1 MHVNLKRPAAHPDGR
16 ERGKSK
22 AKATGWA
29 HTLWVFG
36 RREGGVDVE
45 KLHRMVFDLSSFE
58 GGGELET
65 REQDL
70 ASHHQAKN
78 SVARGGLPARDI
90 TALARYLRE
99 TWNQP
104 LPASFCLYLPADGG
118 SAMYRASQAVRS
130 AGSKSLLQGSSRAYR
145 LPVWALQTQLGS
157 IISSGLFSVLR
168 SASRDAAQAVP
179 SRYWSWRLE
188 TGGCMYNQCRAA
200 ASAQEQCLRAQR
212 MCGERAATATP
223 IV

>member
-1 MHVNLKRPAAHPDGR
+1 MHVNLKRPAAHPDMR
-16 ERGKSK
+16 ERGKIK
-22 AKATGWA
+22 AKPIGWA

-90 TALARYLRE
+90 TALARYLRGPGISPSLPRFASICPE
-99 TWNQP
+99 TEV
-104 LPASFCLYLPADGG
+104 LPCTAPAKRRAAPAVKACCRAACVPTACLFGACRPSWDPSSLLVCSPSFVAQAAMLPRR
-118 SAMYRASQAVRS
+118 YRA
-130 AGSKSLLQGSSRAYR
+130 GTG
-145 LPVWALQTQLGS
+145 G
-157 IISSGLFSVLR
+157 
-168 SASRDAAQAVP
+168 
-179 SRYWSWRLE
+179 WRLE
-188 TGGCMYNQCRAA
+188 AVCTT
-200 ASAQEQCLRAQR
+200 
-212 MCGERAATATP
+212 TAMQSSCKRPGAMSQGPTN
-223 IV
+223 VR